1 MTSAERRAADSAMR
15 DMITLVDL
23 QYDNEFAVAI
33 LKAQI
38 EYVITLSALGTSNE
52 IRVAMETLQSGVLV
66 AERMLGLKP

>member
-52 IRVAMETLQSGVLV
+52 IRVAMETLQSGILA